1 MYLLGLSVYLL
12 GLRGSESL
20 SQKLDG
26 SRRVHKPASGAHHES
41 KETAQ
46 LLHEGY
52 VPLVLRTQYMLGFSH
67 FTELPWKT
75 CTTLYSFQQYLYMQR
90 ACSAQLSCANINSSK
105 CIYIWITFAYNMYTV
120 YKWFVNAYSRKL
132 V

>member
-52 VPLVLRTQYMLGFSH
+52 VPLVLRTQAYVRLLSLHRAALENLGKTLLFSTIH
-67 FTELPWKT
+67 LH
-75 CTTLYSFQQYLYMQR
+75 MQ
-90 ACSAQLSCANINSSK
+90 S
-105 CIYIWITFAYNMYTV
+105 AYN
-120 YKWFVNAYSRKL
+120 FVLTLNNNIHEPFL
-132 V
+132 

>member
-67 FTELPWKT
+67 FTELHWKT
-75 CTTLYSFQQYLYMQR
+75 WVRLYCFQQYIFICRVHITLYLHLIITFM
-90 ACSAQLSCANINSSK
+90 SLSYK
-105 CIYIWITFAYNMYTV
+105 RIYIFITFDYNM
-120 YKWFVNAYSRKL
+120 
-132 V
+132 